1 MNAVFIVCIQAVTH
15 AHRDDRKCP
24 QSIFLSLT
32 PAVCVCVCRPNC
44 VQVLPRWFQMTQ
56 EKPVRLLGVL
66 EECGYDVER
75 ERVTSPSLFVCS
87 LTFRVLCS
95 PSQFSSFVCC
105 LVCRRVTSEN
115 CNCNY
120 IAHHWVCAFLCN
132 SWWVM
137 QCCSSTRLQPFDPS
151 VGPFKE
157 LSADHFI
164 WINCNLKTTT
174 AKRQHSYCVCLPGC
188 SRFTSD
194 SKMTVMLWSSNQWIW
209 TYQVGLFFVVNY
221 FILQI

>member
-32 PAVCVCVCRPNC
+32 PDVCVCVCRPNC

-75 ERVTSPSLFVCS
+75 ERATSSSLFVCS

-115 CNCNY
+115 CSCNY

-151 VGPFKE
+151 VWVSGPLRSFLLITLSE
-157 LSADHFI
+157 LTVI
-164 WINCNLKTTT
+164 WRRQQQRDNILT
-174 AKRQHSYCVCLPGC
+174 ASVFQDVHVSHQTQKWQWC
-188 SRFTSD
+188 SDPLTNEYELTKWGSF
-194 SKMTVMLWSSNQWIW
+194 L
-209 TYQVGLFFVVNY
+209 
-221 FILQI
+221 